1 MILLQQIEAEAFLK
15 YFFPW
20 CWKITSERA
29 DKTRSNLFWLDLILI
44 PFYFSYSFKSWTR
57 SCIIGLVYRY
67 TRSRKNKKN
76 SQNNNHI
83 TLFGSQSLPCL
94 ATGQWAKNHMK
105 IDKVFGP
112 IVFLFEVLF
121 LATLLVWLSVCK
133 AMKTVHLFPP
143 FFHSALLIATFHF
156 LERKFPTLLNDVPH
170 FIFMNLKPCTVFY
183 KSFHTL
189 ATVWNKTSIDYKED

>member
-1 MILLQQIEAEAFLK
+1 MSDTVSKAGQEV
-15 YFFPW
+15 
-20 CWKITSERA
+20 
-29 DKTRSNLFWLDLILI
+29 
-44 PFYFSYSFKSWTR
+44 
-57 SCIIGLVYRY
+57 CIIGLVYRY
-67 TRSRKNKKN
+67 TRCRKNKKN
-76 SQNNNHI
+76 TCYKTTIISH
-83 TLFGSQSLPCL
+83 FSDPKSLAFL

-143 FFHSALLIATFHF
+143 FFHSTLLIATFHF
-156 LERKFPTLLNDVPH
+156 LERKFPPLLNDVPH
-170 FIFMNLKPCTVFY
+170 FIFMNPKSFTVFY

-189 ATVWNKTSIDYKED
+189 STVWSKWPSLWPLTAGRTKGVQWWR